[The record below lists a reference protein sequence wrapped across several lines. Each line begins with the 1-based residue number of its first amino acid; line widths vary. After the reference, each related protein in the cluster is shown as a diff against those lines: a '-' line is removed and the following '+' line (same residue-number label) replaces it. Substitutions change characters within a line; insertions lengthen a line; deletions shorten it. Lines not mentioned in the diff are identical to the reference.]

1 MNHSSSDDYDQ
12 EESTPL
18 VRPLEMD
25 YPNAASLN
33 SHGSDNVSS
42 PDRHQYD
49 SGMPHVGR
57 DPHNRPI
64 PLDVESLLNDSK
76 GKQSESRQNS
86 LCFAD
91 NSNDDNDLNSPDVP
105 GKPQRSTFYK
115 ENEEIDK
122 KKKTRELGYN
132 PSSNSFNKGEYE
144 PLKLAA

>member
-91 NSNDDNDLNSPDVP
+91 NSNDD
-105 GKPQRSTFYK
+105 K